1 MDQAPS
7 RCFEGL
13 VMRYPS
19 DQKARA
25 KQAILQAGARALR
38 TNGFNGIGVDG
49 LAASAGVTSGAFY
62 SNFSNKEALLEEVI
76 ETCVGEPFIDSES
89 GSLAERQDRLKEW
102 LAMYISADH
111 RADPASGCV
120 MPTLSADVARSN
132 PQIRAAYKRKML
144 ELVRK
149 MSNVLDG
156 ARPDREKRAWSIIAM
171 MVGAIAISRAMA
183 DGEEADHV
191 LDSALQSATAL
202 IVPKQIPRDSRTS
215 SRR

>member
-7 RCFEGL
+7 RYFERL

-25 KQAILQAGARALR
+25 KEAILQAGARALR

-76 ETCVGEPFIDSES
+76 ETCLGDPFIDSDS
-89 GSLAERQDRLKEW
+89 GSLAERQERLKEW
-102 LAMYISADH
+102 LAMYISAHH

-132 PQIRAAYKRKML
+132 PKIRATYKRKML
-144 ELVRK
+144 AFVRK
-149 MSNVLDG
+149 ISNVLDVAG
-156 ARPDREKRAWSIIAM
+156 PDREQRAWSIVATMI
-171 MVGAIAISRAMA
+171 GAIAISRAMP
-183 DGEEADHV
+183 DGEEADRA
-191 LDSALQSATAL
+191 LDSALQTAIAL
-202 IVPKQIPRDSRTS
+202 ITPK
-215 SRR
+215 

>member
-1 MDQAPS
+1 
-7 RCFEGL
+7 
-13 VMRYPS
+13 MRYPS

-38 TNGFNGIGVDG
+38 TKGFNGIGVDG

-62 SNFSNKEALLEEVI
+62 SNFSNKQALLEDVI
-76 ETCVGEPFIDSES
+76 ETCLGEPFIDSQS
-89 GSLAERQDRLKEW
+89 GSLTQRQDRLKEW

-132 PQIRAAYKRKML
+132 PQIRAAYRRKML
-144 ELVRK
+144 ALVHK

-156 ARPDREKRAWSIIAM
+156 TGPDREKRAWSIVAM
-171 MVGAIAISRAMA
+171 MVGAIAISRAMP
-183 DGEEADHV
+183 DGEAADQV
-191 LDSALQSATAL
+191 LDSALQTAIAL
-202 IVPKQIPRDSRTS
+202 IAANPGARERSPASPS
-215 SRR
+215 STAS

>member
-1 MDQAPS
+1 
-7 RCFEGL
+7 
-13 VMRYPS
+13 MRYPP

-25 KQAILQAGARALR
+25 KEAILQAGARALR

-76 ETCVGEPFIDSES
+76 EACVGEPFIDSES
-89 GSLAERQDRLKEW
+89 GSLAQRQERLRDW
-102 LAMYISADH
+102 LAMYISAEH
-111 RADPASGCV
+111 RADAASGCV
-120 MPTLSADVARSN
+120 MPTLSADVARAN

-156 ARPDREKRAWSIIAM
+156 AEPDRRMRAWSIIAM
-171 MVGAIAISRAMA
+171 MVGAVAISRAMP
-183 DGEEADHV
+183 DGEAADQA
-191 LDSALQSATAL
+191 LDSALQTAIAL
-202 IVPKQIPRDSRTS
+202 VAPDQ
-215 SRR
+215 

>member
-1 MDQAPS
+1 
-7 RCFEGL
+7 
-13 VMRYPS
+13 MRYPS

-25 KQAILQAGARALR
+25 KGAILQAGAKALR

-76 ETCVGEPFIDSES
+76 AACVGEPFIDSKS
-89 GSLAERQDRLKEW
+89 GSLAERQDRLREW
-102 LAMYISADH
+102 LAMYISAEH

-132 PQIRAAYKRKML
+132 PKIRAAYRRKML
-144 ELVRK
+144 QLVLK

-156 ARPDREKRAWSIIAM
+156 AAADRKRRAWSIIAM
-171 MVGAIAISRAMA
+171 MVGAIAISRAMP
-183 DGEEADHV
+183 DGKEAGQA
-191 LDSALQSATAL
+191 LDSALRTAIAL
-202 IVPKQIPRDSRTS
+202 IAPK
-215 SRR
+215 

>member
-1 MDQAPS
+1 
-7 RCFEGL
+7 
-13 VMRYPS
+13 MRYPS

-25 KQAILQAGARALR
+25 KEAILQAGASALR

-49 LAASAGVTSGAFY
+49 LAAAAGVTSGAFY

-76 ETCVGEPFIDSES
+76 ETCLGEPFIDSEN
-89 GSLAERQDRLKEW
+89 GSLAERQARLKEW
-102 LAMYISADH
+102 LAMYIGADH

-132 PQIRAAYKRKML
+132 PQIRAAYRRKML

-156 ARPDREKRAWSIIAM
+156 AEPDREKRAWSIIAV
-171 MVGAIAISRAMA
+171 MVGAVAISRAMP
-183 DGEEADHV
+183 DSKEADRA
-191 LDSALQSATAL
+191 LDSALQTAIAL
-202 IVPKQIPRDSRTS
+202 LPSK
-215 SRR
+215 

>member
-1 MDQAPS
+1 MDQGHQDIL
-7 RCFEGL
+7 RGL
-13 VMRYPS
+13 AMRYPS

-62 SNFSNKEALLEEVI
+62 SNFSNKEALLQEVI
-76 ETCVGEPFIDSES
+76 ETYLGEPFIDSES
-89 GSLAERQDRLKEW
+89 GSLTQRQDRLKEW

-132 PQIRAAYKRKML
+132 PQIRAAYRRKML
-144 ELVRK
+144 ALVHK

-156 ARPDREKRAWSIIAM
+156 AGPDRERRAWSIVAM
-171 MVGAIAISRAMA
+171 MIGAIAISRAMP
-183 DGEEADHV
+183 DGKEADQV
-191 LDSALQSATAL
+191 LDSGLQTAFAL
-202 IVPKQIPRDSRTS
+202 IASR
-215 SRR
+215 